1 MTVSPKKRGF
11 DSVTHAAPT
20 RGAFTLIELLVVIAI
35 IAILIGLLLP
45 AVQKVREAAARMSCQ
60 NKMKQLGLALHNY
73 HDTAGKLPPGA
84 QEDVFPRGA
93 SVAPYIRGTS
103 WITHIL
109 PQIEQ
114 DNLFRLYDFT
124 LAYNST
130 ANGLF
135 AANVIP
141 TLYCPSGPD
150 PKSRLD
156 PNGNMTTA
164 VSTHYYGVM
173 GPGGLTN
180 PTSIVVGGTTF
191 NYTIGNAN
199 SNGAWSAHGMLS
211 QYRDNPGSVSTGR
224 LIKLTDVTDGLTNT
238 LMLGER
244 SVNFAPGSTV
254 NDYRA
259 WTRGNSGGSGATKN
273 VTYPINSTW
282 YNGSNNFNDISF
294 GSNHSGGCNF
304 ALGDGS
310 VRFVTQTINLQL
322 YMAAASIASG
332 EVAPLN

>member
-1 MTVSPKKRGF
+1 MVVSPKKRG
-11 DSVTHAAPT
+11 
-20 RGAFTLIELLVVIAI
+20 FTLIELLVVIAI

-73 HDTAGKLPPGA
+73 HDVNGKFPPGA
-84 QEDVFPRGA
+84 QEQVFAQGTTTLIA
-93 SVAPYIRGTS
+93 GTS
-103 WITHIL
+103 WITFIL

-114 DNLFRLYDFT
+114 DNLFRQYNFS
-124 LAYNST
+124 LAFNSP

-135 AANVIP
+135 AANVVP

-156 PNGNMTTA
+156 PNGNLTTA

-180 PTSIVVGGTTF
+180 PTANVVGGLTY
-191 NYTIGNAN
+191 NYTVGNPN
-199 SNGAWSAHGMLS
+199 TNGAWSAHGILS
-211 QYRDNPGSVSTGR
+211 QYRDATGSVSTGR
-224 LIKLTDVTDGLTNT
+224 LIKITDITDGTTNT

-244 SVNFAPGSTV
+244 SVNFQPNSTNI

-259 WTRGNSGGSGATKN
+259 WTRGNTGGSGATKN

-310 VRFVTQTINLQL
+310 VRFVTQTINQQL
-322 YMAAASIASG
+322 YMAAASINSG

>member
-1 MTVSPKKRGF
+1 MLLSRSRSRG
-11 DSVTHAAPT
+11 
-20 RGAFTLIELLVVIAI
+20 FTLIELLVVIAI

-93 SVAPYIRGTS
+93 GGAPYIRGTS
-103 WITHIL
+103 WITFIL

-124 LAYNST
+124 TAYNST
-130 ANGLF
+130 GNGLF
-135 AANVIP
+135 AANVVP

-150 PKSRLD
+150 PKARLD
-156 PNGNMTTA
+156 PNGNLTTA

-180 PTSIVVGGTTF
+180 PTANVVGGTTF

-211 QYRDNPGSVSTGR
+211 QYRDSPGSVSTGR

-254 NDYRA
+254 NDYRS
-259 WTRGNSGGSGATKN
+259 WTRGNNGGSGACKN

-322 YMAAASIASG
+322 YMAAASINSG